1 MGKVI
6 AGLAMSLDGFIAD
19 ADDGVWPLFGWLTN
33 GDTPLEIVGQ
43 KFMTAPASA
52 AHYQEVVATTGA
64 AVTGRRDFDISK
76 AWGGTYPM
84 GVPVFIVTH
93 NPPQEWIDSPFNF
106 VADGV
111 ESAIA
116 QAKQAAGD
124 KDVSVNGSHIVR
136 QALKA
141 GLIDELQIDLVPI
154 LLGKGIR
161 LFEPVGIEPVQLE
174 IVSVATAPTV
184 THLKYRVVRAA
195 D

>member
-19 ADDGVWPLFGWLTN
+19 ANDGVWSLFGWLTD
-33 GDTPLEIVGQ
+33 GDTPLTIMGQ
-43 KFMTAPASA
+43 TFKTSAVSA
-52 AHYQEVVATTGA
+52 AHYQEIMATTGS

-93 NPPQEWIDSPFNF
+93 HPPAEWADSPFTF
-106 VADGV
+106 VTDGV

-136 QALKA
+136 QALKD
-141 GLIDELQIDLVPI
+141 GLIDEFQIDLAPV
-154 LLGKGIR
+154 LLGTGIR
-161 LFEPVGIEPVQLE
+161 LFEPVGIEPVKLE
-174 IVSVATAPTV
+174 IIRVMTAPTV
-184 THLKYRVVRAA
+184 THLKYRVVK
-195 D
+195 

>member
-19 ADDGVWPLFGWLTN
+19 ANDGVWPLFGWLTN
-33 GDTPLEIVGQ
+33 GDTPLEIMGQ

-52 AHYQEVVATTGA
+52 VHYQEIVAMTGA

-76 AWGGTYPM
+76 AWGETYPM

-93 NPPQEWIDSPFNF
+93 HPPAEWSGPDSPFNF
-106 VADGV
+106 VTDGV

-124 KDVSVNGSHIVR
+124 KDVSLNGSHIVR

-141 GLIDELQIDLVPI
+141 GLIDEFQIDLVPI
-154 LLGKGIR
+154 LLGTGIR
-161 LFEPVGIEPVQLE
+161 LFEPLGIEPVQME

-184 THLKYRVVRAA
+184 THLKYRVLK
-195 D
+195 